1 MIGHESVYNT
11 NYAGDI
17 GRIIMADNENERR
30 LSVVPFQE
38 SIAEVSAF
46 LDNCVESFSIP
57 MKTEYSL
64 KVVADEIFSNIVY
77 YSGAKNVDILF
88 RNDADRI
95 TLVFEDD
102 GKPYNPLESEEP
114 DITAGVEDRKIGGLG
129 LFMVKK
135 MAESTAYEYIAGRN
149 RMSVILSKT
158 AKKKKMT
165 LEDFD
170 L

>member
-1 MIGHESVYNT
+1 
-11 NYAGDI
+11 
-17 GRIIMADNENERR
+17 MADNETERR
-30 LSVVPFQE
+30 FSVVPNQE
-38 SIAEVSAF
+38 SISEVSVF
-46 LDNCVESFSIP
+46 LDNCVEDFLIP
-57 MKTEYSL
+57 LRTGYSV

-77 YSGAKNVDILF
+77 YSGAENAEILF
-88 RNDADRI
+88 RNDADKI

-102 GKPYNPLESEEP
+102 GKPYNPLEAEEP

-135 MAESTAYEYIAGRN
+135 MAESVRYEYVAGRN
-149 RMSVILSKT
+149 QITVILSKT